1 MTARYTVLG
10 RLRAFDPVRELELG
24 PRRQRSVFAQLL
36 LRANRVVSRDE
47 LVDGVWGAEP
57 PPSVTNV
64 VQTYVRRLRGVL
76 EPDRPARAPAHIL
89 TSVDGGYLLRVDA
102 GQLDLDHF
110 DGDVAAAR
118 RLGELG
124 DRAGAAG
131 TLRRAL
137 DRWQDEPLSDVAGP
151 FVAAERARLSER
163 RLAAYEDWAQLE
175 IDLGRH
181 CDLIVDLA
189 ETADRHPDRER
200 LLELLMLALYRSGR
214 QAEALAAYRGA
225 HRRTAGVLGLDPGP
239 ALRDL
244 HRSILAG
251 DPALIPVGDPG
262 RAPTAGPLA
271 QLPRPP
277 AGFAG
282 RGPELAAL
290 AGAAEPG
297 GLTVVTGPAGVGK
310 TALVLHWAHRADAFP
325 EGRLFADLRGF
336 DPAGPADP
344 GPVLYGFLLA
354 LGVPADRIP
363 AEPQARSAL
372 YRSLLADRRLL
383 VVLDN
388 ARDARQVLPLL
399 PGAGGSATV
408 VTSRNRLEALTA
420 REGARPVRLDVLD
433 LADALAVLAAPV
445 GADRIGAA
453 PVDAH
458 ALVELCDRL
467 PLALRIVGSRLAE
480 HPDWPVSAVVDELRC
495 ERRRLAAL
503 AAEDAGVAA
512 TLALSYRALP
522 SPAGRLLRL
531 LGLHPGADVD
541 LHAAAA
547 LLGTSP
553 AGGAAA
559 LQVLAAAHLVEERAP
574 GWYARHDLV
583 RLYTRQLADTEL
595 TAPGRARATA
605 RLLDYYL
612 DTARRTRAHWRPDQP
627 WPPGLVVAHPP
638 AEPRTFA
645 DRAAMMA
652 WFDAEDRTPAALVAL
667 AADRGEHARAWW
679 LARELWPFFYGRR
692 NSAEWVAT
700 LRTGLASAEAGAD
713 DRGRMAMLGHLGTA
727 LNDQRLFEES
737 VDCHRRASALAH
749 RLGDRAAEAGLLLN
763 LGVTY
768 ALAGRLGDADRQYQR
783 VVGAARE
790 LGADAL
796 AGRALA
802 NLAEVALRQ
811 DRPRAALTHVA
822 DALTVAGEDA
832 VWGQR
837 ADLLLYRGQ
846 AHRALGE
853 PGPAVEAFRDTL
865 TAARATGQ
873 RRTEAEALYELGLL
887 EPADSDR
894 HWRAAR
900 TLSAELGLPLAADL
914 EARLAPPRPRGLFG

>member
-1 MTARYTVLG
+1 MTASARYTVLG
-10 RLRAFDPVRELELG
+10 QLRAFDPVRELELG

-47 LVDGVWGAEP
+47 LVDGVWGGQP

-76 EPDRPARAPAHIL
+76 EPDRQPREPARIL
-89 TSVDGGYLLRVDA
+89 TSVDGGYLLRVGA
-102 GQLDLDHF
+102 GQLDLDDF

-118 RLGELG
+118 RLGRLG

-131 TLRRAL
+131 TLRTAL
-137 DRWQDEPLSDVAGP
+137 DRWLGVPLADVTGP
-151 FVAAERARLSER
+151 FVDVERARLEEH
-163 RLAAYEDWAQLE
+163 RLAAYEEWAQLE

-181 CDLIVDLA
+181 CDLIGELTSA
-189 ETADRHPDRER
+189 ADRHPHRER

-214 QAEALAAYRGA
+214 QTEALAAYRDA
-225 HRRTAGVLGLDPGP
+225 HRRTAGLLGLDPGP
-239 ALRDL
+239 ALQEL
-244 HRSILAG
+244 HRSILAA
-251 DPALIPVGDPG
+251 DPALIPTP
-262 RAPTAGPLA
+262 AALA

-282 RGPELAAL
+282 RETELAGL
-290 AGAAEPG
+290 AGAAGPG
-297 GLTVVTGPAGVGK
+297 ALTVVTGPAGVGK
-310 TALVLHWAHRADAFP
+310 TALVLHWAHRTAEFP
-325 EGRLFADLRGF
+325 QGRLFADLRGF

-354 LGVPADRIP
+354 LGVPAERIP
-363 AEPQARSAL
+363 ADPHARSAL

-408 VTSRNRLEALTA
+408 VTSRNRLDALTA

-433 LADALAVLAAPV
+433 LADALALLADPV

-467 PLALRIVGSRLAE
+467 PLALRIAGSRLAE
-480 HPDWPVSAVVDELRC
+480 HPRWPVGAVVDELRC

-512 TLALSYRALP
+512 TLSLSYRALP
-522 SPAGRLLRL
+522 AETARLFRL

-541 LHAAAA
+541 ASAAGA
-547 LLGTSP
+547 LLGAAP
-553 AGGAAA
+553 AAGAAA
-559 LQVLAAAHLVEERAP
+559 LHVLATAHLVEERSP
-574 GWYARHDLV
+574 GRYARHDLV
-583 RLYTRQLADTEL
+583 RLYTRQLAATDL
-595 TAPGRARATA
+595 TADGRTRATA

-612 DTARRTRAHWRPDQP
+612 DTTRRTRAHWRPDQP
-627 WPPGLVVAHPP
+627 WPPGLAVEHPP

-652 WFDAEDRTPAALVAL
+652 WFDAEDRTPGALVAL
-667 AADRGEHARAWW
+667 AADVGEHARAWW

-692 NSAEWVAT
+692 NSAEWADT
-700 LRTGLASAEAGAD
+700 LRTGLAAAGALDD

-727 LNDQRLFEES
+727 LNDQRSFEES

-768 ALAGRLGDADRQYQR
+768 ALAGRPHDAARQYQR
-783 VVGAARE
+783 VVIAARD

-822 DALTVAGEDA
+822 DALAAAGEDA

-853 PGPAVEAFRDTL
+853 PGPAVEAFRHTL
-865 TAARATGQ
+865 DAARASGQ

-887 EPADSDR
+887 EPAERDR
-894 HWRAAR
+894 HWRAAQ
-900 TLSAELGLPLAADL
+900 TLAAELGLPLAAEL
-914 EARLAPPRPRGLFG
+914 AARLAPDRPRGLFG